1 MTGVS
6 HGADAERL
14 EEISERLH
22 DQGERVGQI
31 GETLGVVSGTLREAW
46 SGPDMEHLLA
56 ETDQLRPAIART
68 GASLVAW
75 ADALR
80 EQADQQVGASGG
92 ASALPGGASAGERAG
107 GAGAPASDP
116 LRAMRSFADFMRRG
130 ADDDDRSAGS
140 PLLAALDPGSRP
152 SPGRDGSDGDLL
164 KTIKTLANGKGKDAD
179 LPNGSYSES
188 ESRGKVVKLTLGA
201 GVSHADAGVNDKGQS
216 LERTTL
222 TGTAELSVEAKARL
236 GKVGVD
242 AKGFAG
248 TENTYSATAPKG
260 TDMSFAHPLDPESLP
275 EGTSLR
281 LSSAWYKGYELGG
294 SYAAIV
300 ADMGSRSGT
309 EHYVEIT
316 RGPGDEVTV
325 RVGNDE
331 FDKAASSLGLGGDK
345 ASVSLNAD
353 SALTNGKA
361 TEVTFDLSTKA
372 GQNAYDQFVFG
383 GKAPAAGDPGVVDVA
398 KIEAFQGSKSTG
410 FTLAAGDKSLG
421 GPLTE
426 SMNGGLTTTHADG
439 TQTVAWSSSSG
450 RNAMDGELTLDKS
463 GNVVPGSEVVHLRR
477 GGVDPSEVASYMR
490 SAHGSDVSYS
500 ERQNVVITYSAD
512 DLRALREQAAAHY
525 TQELND
531 HPGSRGDA
539 FEERQDWTVDEF
551 LERIDSDE
559 DAWLS
564 TQGFETPGLVV
575 GARTDEEM
583 LRVLAYDPIDTQRD
597 VALAYR
603 GTGKEPAPIG
613 EVTVKPAQ

>member
-1 MTGVS
+1 MTGVT
-6 HGADAERL
+6 HGADAARL
-14 EEISERLH
+14 DEISGQLRV
-22 DQGERVGQI
+22 QGEQVGQI
-31 GETLGVVSGTLREAW
+31 GEALGVVSGTLREAW

-68 GASLVAW
+68 GATLVTW
-75 ADALR
+75 AGALR

-92 ASALPGGASAGERAG
+92 ASAPGGAAAGARAG

-116 LRAMRSFADFMRRG
+116 LQAMRSFADFMGRG
-130 ADDDDRSAGS
+130 ADDHDRAAGS
-140 PLLAALDPGSRP
+140 PLLAALDPGRRP
-152 SPGRDGSDGDLL
+152 ASGRGGSDWDLL
-164 KTIKTLANGKGKDAD
+164 DPVKALAGDRVKKAD
-179 LPNGSYSES
+179 LPKGSYSES
-188 ESRGKVVKLTLGA
+188 ESRGKVVKLTLSA
-201 GVSHADAGVNDKGQS
+201 GVTHADAGVNDKGQS

-222 TGTAELSVEAKARL
+222 TGTAELSAGGKVRL

-242 AKGFAG
+242 AKAFVG
-248 TENTYSATAPKG
+248 TENSYSATAPKG

-281 LSSAWYKGYELGG
+281 LSSAWYKGYDLGG
-294 SYAAIV
+294 SYSAIV
-300 ADMGSRSGT
+300 ADMGSKSGT

-345 ASVSLNAD
+345 ASVRVNAG
-353 SALTNGKA
+353 SGVSHGEA
-361 TEVTFDLSTKA
+361 TEVTFDLSTKE
-372 GQNAYDQFVFG
+372 GQAAYDQFVFG
-383 GKAPAAGDPGVVDVA
+383 GKAPSANDAGVVDVA
-398 KIEAFQGSKSTG
+398 KVETFQGSKNVG
-410 FTLAAGDKSLG
+410 FTWAAGDRSLG
-421 GPLTE
+421 GDVVD
-426 SMNGGLTTTHADG
+426 SSYGGLTTTHADG
-439 TQTVAWSSSSG
+439 TQTVAWTSSDGNNSRG
-450 RNAMDGELTLDKS
+450 GELTLDKG
-463 GNVVPGSEVVHLRR
+463 GNVVPGSEVVHLRQS
-477 GGVDPSEVASYMR
+477 GVDPGEAASYMR
-490 SAHGSDVSYS
+490 TAHGSDVSYA

-583 LRVLAYDPIDTQRD
+583 LRLLADNPIDTQRE
-597 VALAYR
+597 VALAYQ

-613 EVTVKPAQ
+613 EVTVNPTQ

>member
-75 ADALR
+75 AGALR

-92 ASALPGGASAGERAG
+92 ASAPGGAAAGARAG

-116 LRAMRSFADFMRRG
+116 LRAMRSFADFMGRG
-130 ADDDDRSAGS
+130 ADDHDRAAGS
-140 PLLAALDPGSRP
+140 PLLAALDPGRRP
-152 SPGRDGSDGDLL
+152 ASGRGGSDWDLL
-164 KTIKTLANGKGKDAD
+164 DPVKALAGDRGKKAD
-179 LPNGSYSES
+179 LPKGSYSES
-188 ESRGKVVKLTLGA
+188 ESRGKVVKLTLSA
-201 GVSHADAGVNDKGQS
+201 GVTHADAGVNDKGQS

-372 GQNAYDQFVFG
+372 GQDAYDQFVFG

-477 GGVDPSEVASYMR
+477 GGVDPSEVESYMKT
-490 SAHGSDVSYS
+490 AHGSDVSYS